1 MAKKFYAVQQG
12 KVPGVYRSWEE
23 CKAQVHGYSGA
34 VYKSFST
41 AEEAMR
47 FVTRQEVMGN
57 SVDLMAGSANGDGSS
72 QDLMAGSAGR
82 DASSLD
88 LLGGSIGGNGSR
100 EQRKMAGGQS
110 DVKDLGQQTIQ
121 SQIGNDRE
129 AENSLVA
136 YVDGSY
142 YSATGEFSY
151 GVVILNNGSEYC
163 FNEKMSD
170 PELAAMHN
178 VAGEIKGAEAA
189 MRYAVEHGY
198 PQITIYHDYE
208 GIARWCTGDWKAN
221 KSGTQA
227 YKAYYDSISEQLQVR
242 FEKVKG
248 HSGDKYND
256 MADQLAKQALGI

>member
-1 MAKKFYAVQQG
+1 MAKKFYAVQKG
-12 KVPGVYRSWEE
+12 KVPGVYRTWEE

-41 AEEAMR
+41 EEEAMR
-47 FVTRQEVMGN
+47 YVAGQRAMKS
-57 SVDLMAGSANGDGSS
+57 SVDLMV
-72 QDLMAGSAGR
+72 GSAGGDSR
-82 DASSLD
+82 SLDMMQESAGGDGRSLDIMQENAGGDASPLD
-88 LLGGSIGGNGSR
+88 LLEGSIGGNGSHER
-100 EQRKMAGGQS
+100 QKMAG
-110 DVKDLGQQTIQ
+110 
-121 SQIGNDRE
+121 RE
-129 AENSLVA
+129 NTLVA

-151 GVVILNNGSEYC
+151 GVVILQNGSEYC
-163 FNEKMSD
+163 FNEKLSD

-189 MRYAVEHGY
+189 MCYAVEHGY
-198 PQITIYHDYE
+198 SQITIYHDYE

-227 YKAYYDSISEQLQVR
+227 YKAYYDSISDRIQVR

-256 MADQLAKQALGI
+256 MADRLAKQALGL

>member
-1 MAKKFYAVQQG
+1 MGSWVMAKKFYAVRQG
-12 KVPGVYRSWEE
+12 KVPGVYRTWEE

-41 AEEAMR
+41 AEEAMKY
-47 FVTRQEVMGN
+47 VAGQGMMGN
-57 SVDLMAGSANGDGSS
+57 SVDLME
-72 QDLMAGSAGR
+72 GSAGGE
-82 DASSLD
+82 S
-88 LLGGSIGGNGSR
+88 
-100 EQRKMAGGQS
+100 
-110 DVKDLGQQTIQ
+110 T
-121 SQIGNDRE
+121 
-129 AENSLVA
+129 LVA

-151 GVVILNNGSEYC
+151 GVVILQNGSEYC
-163 FNEKMSD
+163 FNEKLSD

-198 PQITIYHDYE
+198 SQITIYHDYE

-221 KSGTQA
+221 KTGTQA
-227 YKAYYDSISEQLQVR
+227 YKAYYDSISDRLQVR

-256 MADQLAKQALGI
+256 MADRLAKQALGL

>member
-12 KVPGVYRSWEE
+12 KVPGVYQTWEE
-23 CKAQVHGYSGA
+23 CKEQVHGYSGA
-34 VYKSFST
+34 IYKSFPT

-47 FVTRQEVMGN
+47 YVTGQEASNDPLEGNIGGGDRDRQQEMME
-57 SVDLMAGSANGDGSS
+57 DSS
-72 QDLMAGSAGR
+72 DPLGGSAGR
-82 DASSLD
+82 GEDQL
-88 LLGGSIGGNGSR
+88 I
-100 EQRKMAGGQS
+100 
-110 DVKDLGQQTIQ
+110 
-121 SQIGNDRE
+121 
-129 AENSLVA
+129 A

-151 GVVILNNGSEYC
+151 GVVILQNGSEYC
-163 FNEKMSD
+163 FHEKLSD
-170 PELAAMHN
+170 PELASMHN

-198 PQITIYHDYE
+198 SQITIYHDYE

-227 YKAYYDSISEQLQVR
+227 YKAYYDSISDRLKVH
-242 FEKVKG
+242 FVKVKG

-256 MADQLAKQALGI
+256 MADQLAKQALGL

>member
-12 KVPGVYRSWEE
+12 KVPGVYQTWEE
-23 CKAQVHGYSGA
+23 CKEQVHGYSGA
-34 VYKSFST
+34 IYKSFPT

-47 FVTRQEVMGN
+47 YVTGQKASIDPLEGNIGGDNRHRQQENGRERWQE
-57 SVDLMAGSANGDGSS
+57 MAGRQNV
-72 QDLMAGSAGR
+72 
-82 DASSLD
+82 
-88 LLGGSIGGNGSR
+88 I
-100 EQRKMAGGQS
+100 
-110 DVKDLGQQTIQ
+110 
-121 SQIGNDRE
+121 
-129 AENSLVA
+129 ENSECQAIQNQMENNRGSEDQLVA

-142 YSATGEFSY
+142 YSATKEFSY
-151 GVVILNNGSEYC
+151 GVVILQNGSEYC
-163 FNEKMSD
+163 FQEKLSD

-227 YKAYYDSISEQLQVR
+227 YKSYYDSISDRLKVH
-242 FEKVKG
+242 FVKVKG
-248 HSGDKYND
+248 HSGNKYND
-256 MADQLAKQALGI
+256 MADQLAKQALGL

>member
-1 MAKKFYAVQQG
+1 MMQ
-12 KVPGVYRSWEE
+12 
-23 CKAQVHGYSGA
+23 
-34 VYKSFST
+34 
-41 AEEAMR
+41 
-47 FVTRQEVMGN
+47 
-57 SVDLMAGSANGDGSS
+57 
-72 QDLMAGSAGR
+72 GSAGGDGR
-82 DASSLD
+82 SLDMMQENAGGDASSFG
-88 LLGGSIGGNGSR
+88 LLEGSIGGNGSH
-100 EQRKMAGGQS
+100 EQQKMAGG
-110 DVKDLGQQTIQ
+110 
-121 SQIGNDRE
+121 
-129 AENSLVA
+129 ENTLVA

-151 GVVILNNGSEYC
+151 GVVILYNGLEYY

-198 PQITIYHDYE
+198 SQITIYHDYE

-227 YKAYYDSISEQLQVR
+227 YKAYYDSISDRLQVR

-256 MADQLAKQALGI
+256 MADRLAKQALGL